1 MSTPRFVPA
10 SAARVLPLF
19 GGDIRITMPADSAG
33 AGFSAFEDVRQPGD
47 GPPWHVHHG
56 EDEMF
61 RVIADRFRM
70 KCGEQEFDASAGDCA
85 ILPRGV
91 PHSFVNTGDTA
102 GTMFCVVQPGGF
114 EHFFLEIAA
123 AGLRIPEDMG
133 RILEIAARHRL
144 ELLGPN
150 PFSGR

>member
-1 MSTPRFVPA
+1 MSQPRFVPA

-19 GGDIRITMPADSAG
+19 GGDIRITMPADGPG

-47 GPPWHVHHG
+47 GPPWHTHHG

-61 RVIADRFRM
+61 RVISGRFRM
-70 KCGEQEFDASAGDCA
+70 RCGEQEFEAGPGDCA
-85 ILPRGV
+85 LLPRGV
-91 PHSFVNTGDTA
+91 PHAFVNIGDST
-102 GTMFCVVQPGGF
+102 GTMFCIVQPGGF
-114 EHFFLEIAA
+114 ERFFLEIAE
-123 AGLRIPEDMG
+123 AGLRIPDDMG
-133 RILEIAARHRL
+133 RILEIAARYRL

>member
-1 MSTPRFVPA
+1 MSGLRFVPA
-10 SAARVLPLF
+10 SAARALPLF
-19 GGDIRITMPADSAG
+19 GGDIRITMPAEGPG

-47 GPPWHVHHG
+47 GPPWHIHHG
-56 EDEMF
+56 EEEMF
-61 RVIADRFRM
+61 RVVSGSFRLRCGDR
-70 KCGEQEFDASAGDCA
+70 ELDAGPGDCA

-91 PHSFVNTGDTA
+91 PHAFVNTGDTV

-114 EHFFLEIAA
+114 ERMFLEIAE

-133 RILEIAARHRL
+133 RVLEIAARYRL

>member
-1 MSTPRFVPA
+1 MSKPRFVAA

-19 GGDIRITMPADSAG
+19 GGDIRIAMPADGTSD
-33 AGFSAFEDVRQPGD
+33 GFSAFEDVRQPGD
-47 GPPWHVHHG
+47 GPPWHIHNG
-56 EDEMF
+56 EDELF
-61 RVIADRFRM
+61 RVVSGRFRM
-70 KCGEQEFDASAGDCA
+70 KCGDAEFDANPGDCA

-114 EHFFLEIAA
+114 ERFFLEIAD

-133 RILEIAARHRL
+133 RILEIAGRYRL

>member
-1 MSTPRFVPA
+1 MSKPRFVPA

-19 GGDIRITMPADSAG
+19 GGDIRITMPAEGPG
-33 AGFSAFEDVRQPGD
+33 AGISAIEDVRQPGD
-47 GPPWHVHHG
+47 GPPWHCHNG
-56 EDEMF
+56 EDELF
-61 RVIADRFRM
+61 RVISGRFRM
-70 KCGEQEFDASAGDCA
+70 KCGDQEFDAVAGDTA
-85 ILPRGV
+85 VLPRGV
-91 PHSFVNTGDTA
+91 PHSFVNTGDTV

-114 EHFFLEIAA
+114 ENFFLEIAD

-133 RILEIAARHRL
+133 RILEIAGRYRL

>member
-1 MSTPRFVPA
+1 MPTPRFVSA

-19 GGDIRITMPADSAG
+19 GGDIRITMPADGPA

-47 GPPWHVHHG
+47 GPPWHCHHG

-61 RVIADRFRM
+61 RVVSGRFRLR
-70 KCGEQEFDASAGDCA
+70 CGDQDFDAVPGDTA

-91 PHSFVNTGDTA
+91 PHAFVNAGDTV

-114 EHFFLEIAA
+114 ERFFLEIAD

-133 RILEIAARHRL
+133 RILEIAGRYKL